1 MADQD
6 VAGRLVHWSRDP
18 PGRRDVPGSQ
28 MMADAPASER
38 AYQHLK
44 SAILGGKLRSEMLD
58 IRGLGDQL
66 RMSATPVREALAR
79 LSAERLVRFVPQ
91 HGYAVVRLSAQRL
104 EQLYDLSGLLLE
116 ACLQRAAR
124 IGHEAGA
131 HAIPPLATGY
141 ADKISALS
149 ETIASAQ
156 PNRELLAQVEAVTQ
170 RLFVARQ
177 AEPRF
182 FPDAD
187 VVAARLASLW
197 TGGNYAELGR
207 QLEDHHRSRVVL
219 ADPLARVL
227 DTTPDA
233 S

>member
-6 VAGRLVHWSRDP
+6 VAGRLVHRSRNLP
-18 PGRRDVPGSQ
+18 AHRSVPGSQ

-44 SAILGGKLRSEMLD
+44 SAILGGKLRPEILD

-91 HGYAVVRLSAQRL
+91 HGYAVVRLTAQRL
-104 EQLYDLSGLLLE
+104 EQLYDLNGLLLE
-116 ACLQRAAR
+116 ACLRRAAR
-124 IGHEAGA
+124 SDLETGI
-131 HAIPPLATGY
+131 HAIPPLATAY
-141 ADKISALS
+141 ADRISALS
-149 ETIASAQ
+149 ETIAGAQ
-156 PNRELLAQVEAVTQ
+156 PNRELLAQVEGVTR
-170 RLFVARQ
+170 RLFLARQ
-177 AEPRF
+177 TEPRF

-187 VVAARLASLW
+187 IEAARLASLW
-197 TGGNYAELGR
+197 ACRNYAELGR
-207 QLEDHHRSRVVL
+207 QLEDHHRRRIIL

-227 DTTPDA
+227 DTSPDA
-233 S
+233 C